1 MGFEG
6 EIIGFVLKEVR
17 ASRFIECRDDG
28 SEAVGEV
35 LKILTIIGLPTTMK
49 ETTRA
54 VSSCDFLLE
63 AREDWRPRVSSSS
76 DSSKSTKDPS

>member
-1 MGFEG
+1 M
-6 EIIGFVLKEVR
+6 GFVLKEVR
-17 ASRFIECRDDG
+17 ASRFIECRDEG
-28 SEAVGEV
+28 REFVGEIP
-35 LKILTIIGLPTTMK
+35 KMLTIMGLPTTMN

-63 AREDWRPRVSSSS
+63 ARDDWRPRVSSSS